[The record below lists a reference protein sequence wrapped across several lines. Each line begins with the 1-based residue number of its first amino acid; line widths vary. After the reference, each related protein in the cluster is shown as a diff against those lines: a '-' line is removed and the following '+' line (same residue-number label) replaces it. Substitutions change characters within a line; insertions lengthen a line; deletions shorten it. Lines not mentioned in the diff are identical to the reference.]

1 MPQYKK
7 WFGRGVFF
15 LFAFVFAALLWGI
28 LYLSLKSSPTLSNIK
43 WLPSWLT
50 AWADRYGEVRTL
62 VPYFASAVL
71 LAPMAFFL
79 PGRPNVADLTVRRG
93 LLSGRVI
100 RVGAAGVF
108 GLLVLTELIQRN
120 LEQRVASWADIGWGT
135 LGIILG
141 VVSGIFCVC
150 LIRVNRP
157 S

>member
-1 MPQYKK
+1 MVREGRLFSFCICFCRAALGHTLPFAEKFAYLVQYKMVAIVVDRM
-7 WFGRGVFF
+7 GRPLRRSADSG
-15 LFAFVFAALLWGI
+15 ALLCVCSIACTDG
-28 LYLSLKSSPTLSNIK
+28 
-43 WLPSWLT
+43 
-50 AWADRYGEVRTL
+50 
-62 VPYFASAVL
+62 
-71 LAPMAFFL
+71 FFL

-100 RVGAAGVF
+100 RVGAAGLF